1 MISERKFIVVIPAR
15 YDSVRLP
22 GKPLIDICGK
32 PMIVRVFEI
41 ANMSSALEII
51 IATDDERI
59 VDVCSKYNI
68 KAELTSGKH
77 TCGTDRIFEIAEKK
91 SWSDNQIVVN
101 LQGDEPLMPANLI
114 DQVANIL
121 IDRPEFMMSTLY
133 TKIKDFNEWTNK
145 DVAKVILSRDD
156 RAMYFSR
163 APIPFF
169 RDASANFKHIKK
181 HIGLY
186 AYTVKAIKKIAS
198 SAKAPIEE
206 IEKLEQLRALW
217 LGIDIVAEESLKEAP
232 ISVDAHED
240 LLKAREI
247 YLSMKN

>member
-101 LQGDEPLMPANLI
+101 L
-114 DQVANIL
+114 
-121 IDRPEFMMSTLY
+121 
-133 TKIKDFNEWTNK
+133 
-145 DVAKVILSRDD
+145 
-156 RAMYFSR
+156 
-163 APIPFF
+163 
-169 RDASANFKHIKK
+169 
-181 HIGLY
+181 
-186 AYTVKAIKKIAS
+186 
-198 SAKAPIEE
+198 
-206 IEKLEQLRALW
+206 
-217 LGIDIVAEESLKEAP
+217 
-232 ISVDAHED
+232 
-240 LLKAREI
+240 
-247 YLSMKN
+247 

>member
-1 MISERKFIVVIPAR
+1 MISKRKFIVVIPAR

-41 ANMSSALEII
+41 ANMSSAFEII
-51 IATDDERI
+51 IATDDKRI
-59 VDVCSKYNI
+59 VDICSKYNI
-68 KAELTSGKH
+68 RAELTSGKH

-91 SWSDNQIVVN
+91 SWSDDQIVVN
-101 LQGDEPLMPANLI
+101 LQGDEPLMPPSLI

-121 IDRPEFMMSTLY
+121 INRPEFMMSTLF
-133 TKIKDFNEWTNK
+133 TKIKDINEWTNK
-145 DVAKVILSRDD
+145 DIAKVILSKDS
-156 RAMYFSR
+156 RAIYFSR

-169 RDASANFKHIKK
+169 RDTSTNFKDLKK

-186 AYTVKAIKKIAS
+186 AYTVKALKKISNSTA
-198 SAKAPIEE
+198 APIEE

-217 LGIDIVAEESLKEAP
+217 LGIDIAVEESLKEAP
-232 ISVDAHED
+232 ISVDTHED